1 MFEIIKAFFIPSNL
15 ILTFSLAGIIL
26 FLLRKSKRIAIG
38 LISAALV
45 AYVFLGTGFISLWLL
60 GNLESRYP
68 SLKAVDG
75 LKGVNEIVVLTGY
88 AETDPAL
95 PPSSEVNAAS
105 AFRLLETM
113 RISNSLP
120 EAQILISGGK
130 DVPGIMRQLLV
141 SLGVPES
148 RIAVEDQSDNTFES
162 AVQVARILKG
172 KTCILVTSAGHMPR
186 AMGSFKKQG
195 MNPIPAPTH
204 FMSIKQFRWSHY
216 LPSPLHLGY
225 SDLAVHEYLGI
236 IWYRLTNRI

>member
-1 MFEIIKAFFIPSNL
+1 MFEIAKAFFIPSNL
-15 ILTFSLAGIIL
+15 ILFFSLAGIIL
-26 FLLRKSKRIAIG
+26 LLLRKNKRIAMG
-38 LISAALV
+38 LISAAFI
-45 AYVFLGTGFISLWLL
+45 AYIFLGTGFISLWLL
-60 GNLESRYP
+60 DNLESRYP

-88 AETDPAL
+88 AEADPAL

-105 AFRLLETM
+105 AFRLLETI

-120 EAQILISGGK
+120 EAKILISGGK
-130 DVPGIMRQLLV
+130 DVPGVMKKLLV

-148 RIAVEDQSDNTFES
+148 RIAVENQSSNTFES
-162 AVQVARILKG
+162 AVQVTKMLKE
-172 KTCILVTSAGHMPR
+172 KTFILVTSAGHMPR

-204 FMSIKQFRWSHY
+204 FMSVKKFRLSHC

-225 SDLAVHEYLGI
+225 SDLAVHEYFGI